1 MTNELQQAGDVD
13 SLPTV
18 DERPEA
24 DVVIFDGQC
33 AFCTAQVRRL
43 DRWDRGGRLA
53 FLSLT
58 SPLAADRDPNLPH
71 EQLMQQMYVI
81 DRAGKQRGG
90 AAAVRYLTRRLPT
103 MWFLMPLLHI
113 PFTLPI
119 WQWLYC
125 HIAKRRYRLS
135 GGESCEDGTC
145 KIR

>member
-1 MTNELQQAGDVD
+1 
-13 SLPTV
+13 
-18 DERPEA
+18 
-24 DVVIFDGQC
+24 
-33 AFCTAQVRRL
+33 
-43 DRWDRGGRLA
+43 
-53 FLSLT
+53 
-58 SPLAADRDPNLPH
+58 
-71 EQLMQQMYVI
+71 MQQMYVI

-90 AAAVRYLTRRLPT
+90 AVGVRYLSRRLPT

-125 HIAKRRYRLS
+125 HVAKRRYRLS